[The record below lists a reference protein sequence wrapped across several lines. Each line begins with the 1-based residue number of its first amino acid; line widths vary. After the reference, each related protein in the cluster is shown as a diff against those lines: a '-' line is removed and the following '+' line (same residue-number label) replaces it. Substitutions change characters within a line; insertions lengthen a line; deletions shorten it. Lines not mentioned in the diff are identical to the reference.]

1 MIHRLRPLTLGGL
14 LLVFSLGPAWSKN
27 VKPDPDG
34 LAPQDVKDLHYGDV
48 LFYFYQDDYFD
59 AITRLLA
66 ARQLQRLPNTQGEA
80 ELLLGGLYLS
90 LGEHVEAGHI
100 FEQLLNANT
109 SEAVRNKA
117 WFYLGKVWYQRGYL
131 QESEHALRQ
140 VSDKIQ
146 PRISAERYMLLA
158 QLMLREERYDDA
170 IAALSAWHGPAD
182 WTAYAQFN
190 LGVALVRKGRL
201 ADAIP
206 HLDQV
211 GRLDTAS
218 EELLALRDKANL
230 ALGFALL
237 QAERAADA
245 RPILERVRLDGPYSS
260 KALLGRG
267 LGRLLRSEIS
277 SGRWCPGLR
286 CASADLLDS
295 AVQESYL
302 TVPYAYHQMGAS
314 GQAAEFYSTAI
325 DSFDA
330 EMKRIDDSIEQIR
343 SGKLLDRLLQ
353 DDGKDSLTWYWQ
365 LQSLPDAPESRYL
378 YQLLAGNEFQEGL
391 KNYRELSFMS
401 RNLDAW
407 RENLS
412 AFDDMLDTRQ
422 KAYDERV
429 PKADAVMAATDL
441 DALAKRR
448 VDFESRINEIEKSD
462 DVAALGTPQEQQNWA
477 RLKRIEDYVAAHPDD
492 PDLADM
498 RDRLRLLK
506 GVMYW
511 RLAESFKARLW
522 NERRSVK
529 ELEASLVQTQGRV
542 VAVKQARLGMP
553 ANTGAFAARVTAVR
567 ARMDELQHRLTELS
581 GRQNRFL
588 QVLAIREL
596 QAQKQRIEL
605 YQIQARYELAAIYD
619 KAADKNPQTK
629 PRGHP
634 MKRPAPWGLAV
645 WVVLLGA
652 PSSVPA
658 AAAAKRPPP
667 TIKDSGRPTGRGE
680 YRSAAW
686 RGYRQGHGQLSPF
699 SRSECG

>member
-1 MIHRLRPLTLGGL
+1 MTRVAVQHFVHKLRPLLLGGL
-14 LLVFSLGPAWSKN
+14 LLALPWGHAWTKN

-34 LAPQDVKDLHYGDV
+34 LPPQDVKDLHYGDV
-48 LFYFYQDDYFD
+48 LFYFYQDDFFD
-59 AITRLLA
+59 SITRLLA
-66 ARQLQRLPNTQGEA
+66 ARELQRLPNTQGEA

-90 LGEHVEAGHI
+90 LGEHVEAGNI
-100 FEQLLNANT
+100 FEKLLNANT

-131 QESEHALRQ
+131 RESERALRQ

-170 IAALSAWHGPAD
+170 IAALSAWHGPPD

-201 ADAIP
+201 PEAIS

-211 GRLDTAS
+211 GRMDTSS

-245 RPILERVRLDGPYSS
+245 RPILERVRLNGPYSS
-260 KALLGRG
+260 KALLGVG
-267 LGRLLRSEIS
+267 WADSALGEFNRALVPWLALRK
-277 SGRWCPGLR
+277 RN
-286 CASADLLDS
+286 LLDS

-302 TVPYAYHQMGAS
+302 TVPYAYNQLGAS
-314 GQAAEFYSTAI
+314 GQAAEFYNTAI

-343 SGKLLDRLLQ
+343 SGSLLDRLLN
-353 DDGKDSLTWYWQ
+353 DDNKQTLTWYWQ
-365 LQSLPDAPESRYL
+365 LKTLPDAPESRYL
-378 YQLLAGNEFQEGL
+378 YQLLASNEFQEGL
-391 KNYRELSFMS
+391 KNYRELAFMS
-401 RNLDAW
+401 RNLDDW

-412 AFDDMLDTRQ
+412 AFNDMLDTRQ
-422 KAYDERV
+422 QAYNEQV

-441 DALAKRR
+441 DALAKKR
-448 VDFESRINEIEKSD
+448 VDFESRINQIEKSN

-477 RLKRIEDYVAAHPDD
+477 RLKRIEEYLATHPDD

-498 RDRLRLLK
+498 RERLRLLK

-511 RLAESFKARLW
+511 RLSESFKARLW

-529 ELEASLVQTQGRV
+529 ELEASLVETQKRAV
-542 VAVKQARLGMP
+542 LVKQARQGMP
-553 ANTGAFAARVTAVR
+553 SNTGGFAARVAAVR
-567 ARMDELQHRLTELS
+567 TRMDQLQERLTELS
-581 GRQNRFL
+581 ERQNRFL
-588 QVLAIREL
+588 QALAIREL
-596 QAQKQRIEL
+596 QAQKRRIEV

-619 KAADKNPQTK
+619 KTTQPK
-629 PRGHP
+629 P
-634 MKRPAPWGLAV
+634 KARP
-645 WVVLLGA
+645 
-652 PSSVPA
+652 
-658 AAAAKRPPP
+658 
-667 TIKDSGRPTGRGE
+667 
-680 YRSAAW
+680 
-686 RGYRQGHGQLSPF
+686 
-699 SRSECG
+699 

>member
-1 MIHRLRPLTLGGL
+1 MTRVAVQHFFHKLRLLTLSGL
-14 LLVFSLGPAWSKN
+14 LLTLPLGHAWSKN
-27 VKPDPDG
+27 VTPDPDG
-34 LAPQDVKDLHYGDV
+34 LPPQDVKDLHYGDV

-59 AITRLLA
+59 SITRLLA

-90 LGEHVEAGHI
+90 LGEHVEAGNI
-100 FEQLLNANT
+100 FERLLNANT
-109 SEAVRNKA
+109 TEAVRNKA

-131 QESEHALRQ
+131 QESERALRQ

-158 QLMLREERYDDA
+158 QLMLREDRYDDA
-170 IAALSAWHGPAD
+170 IAALSAWHGPPD

-201 ADAIP
+201 PDAVT

-211 GRLDTAS
+211 GRMETSS
-218 EELLALRDKANL
+218 EEMLSLRDKANL

-260 KALLGRG
+260 KALLGVG
-267 LGRLLRSEIS
+267 WADSALGQFKRALVPWLALRK
-277 SGRWCPGLR
+277 R
-286 CASADLLDS
+286 DLLDS

-302 TVPYAYHQMGAS
+302 TVPYAYNQLGAS
-314 GQAAEFYSTAI
+314 GQAAEFYNTAI

-343 SGKLLDRLLQ
+343 SGNLLDRLLN
-353 DDGKDSLTWYWQ
+353 DDRKGTLTWYWQ
-365 LQSLPDAPESRYL
+365 LKTLPDAPESRYL

-391 KNYRELSFMS
+391 KNYRELGFMS
-401 RNLDAW
+401 RNLDDW

-422 KAYDERV
+422 QAYDERA

-441 DALAKRR
+441 DALAKKR
-448 VDFESRINEIEKSD
+448 VDFESRINEIDKSS
-462 DVAALGTPQEQQNWA
+462 DVAALGTSQEQQNWA
-477 RLKRIEDYVAAHPDD
+477 RLKHIEDYLAAHPDD

-498 RDRLRLLK
+498 RERLRLLK

-511 RLAESFKARLW
+511 RLSESFKARLW

-529 ELEASLVQTQGRV
+529 ELEASLVETQKRAV
-542 VAVKQARLGMP
+542 SVKQARLGVP
-553 ANTGAFAARVTAVR
+553 GNTGVFAARVTAVR
-567 ARMDELQHRLTELS
+567 ARMDQLQERLAALS
-581 GRQNRFL
+581 ERQNRFL

-596 QAQKQRIEL
+596 QAQKQRIEV

-619 KAADKNPQTK
+619 KATDKTPPK
-629 PRGHP
+629 A
-634 MKRPAPWGLAV
+634 RP
-645 WVVLLGA
+645 
-652 PSSVPA
+652 
-658 AAAAKRPPP
+658 
-667 TIKDSGRPTGRGE
+667 
-680 YRSAAW
+680 
-686 RGYRQGHGQLSPF
+686 
-699 SRSECG
+699 